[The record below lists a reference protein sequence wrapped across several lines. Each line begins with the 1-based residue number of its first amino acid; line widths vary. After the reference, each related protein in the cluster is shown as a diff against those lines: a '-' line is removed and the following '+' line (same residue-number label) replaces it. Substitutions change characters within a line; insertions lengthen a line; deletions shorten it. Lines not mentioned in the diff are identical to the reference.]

1 MSTEVIIVRHG
12 ETDWNRIGRIQGH
25 GEIDL
30 NPRGRNQAKAL
41 AKCLAGERLDA
52 IFSSD
57 LARAHTT
64 ARAIAARTRRKLF
77 IDQRLRECHLGVLAG
92 LTHSE
97 ARARYPKAYAIYCD
111 GIGDT
116 PIPGGESPDQ
126 RRQRVVAA
134 VTGLAERYRGG
145 RLLVVTHGGP
155 LDDCYRHAT
164 GMPQQAPED
173 FQVYNAGIN
182 RFAIEAGTW
191 RLESWG
197 EIGHLEQ
204 IGTLGNREL

>member
-1 MSTEVIIVRHG
+1 MVE
-12 ETDWNRIGRIQGH
+12 
-25 GEIDL
+25 
-30 NPRGRNQAKAL
+30 
-41 AKCLAGERLDA
+41 
-52 IFSSD
+52 
-57 LARAHTT
+57 
-64 ARAIAARTRRKLF
+64 
-77 IDQRLRECHLGVLAG
+77 
-92 LTHSE
+92 
-97 ARARYPKAYAIYCD
+97 
-111 GIGDT
+111 
-116 PIPGGESPDQ
+116 
-126 RRQRVVAA
+126 A

-182 RFAIEAGTW
+182 RFAIEAGKW